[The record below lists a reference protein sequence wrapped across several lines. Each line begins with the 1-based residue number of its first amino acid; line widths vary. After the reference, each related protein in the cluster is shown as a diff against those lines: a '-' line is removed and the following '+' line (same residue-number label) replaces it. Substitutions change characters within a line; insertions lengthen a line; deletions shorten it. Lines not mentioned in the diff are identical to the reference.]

1 MRYLGIDGG
10 TKGYLCLLQSDD
22 RIEVAPMPRQ
32 SVKLVRKAPTK
43 TPKKP
48 KLGKN
53 GKPIKS
59 KSSDYDVGH
68 MMELMRYAVER
79 SDEPLVVVMEAP
91 QEFMRPGGRFSTAKT
106 IISLQRCLA
115 YWSMTCSLHGVP
127 LYTIA
132 ASSWKAYH
140 GILKTPKDYTL
151 EHAAKLR
158 PNCTFPAVDAA
169 DAFLIAMAGRG
180 IGLGYE

>member
-10 TKGYLCLLQSDD
+10 TKGYLCLLHSDGG
-22 RIEVAPMPRQ
+22 ITVAPMPRQ
-32 SVKLVRKAPTK
+32 SFKLIRQAPTK
-43 TPKKP
+43 KPKKR

-59 KSSDYDVGH
+59 KVSDYDVGY
-68 MMELMRYAVER
+68 MMELMRYAVEC

-91 QEFMRPGGRFSTAKT
+91 QEFMSQGSRFSTAKT

-115 YWSMTCSLHGVP
+115 YWAMTCSLHGVP

-132 ASSWKAYH
+132 ASSWKSYH
-140 GILKTPKDYTL
+140 GILKTPKEYTL
-151 EHAAKLR
+151 EYAAKIC
-158 PNCTFPAVDAA
+158 PNHAFPTVDAA

-180 IGLGYE
+180 IGLGHE